1 MIDSANFA
9 GSSGSIFILRLRE
22 LICVGRPAHF
32 RTARQNDTVR
42 CALWRIGA
50 GTSRL
55 PPAAA
60 KYRGGA
66 PAPARW
72 GAHFRTVRQDGVM
85 LPDAPFGELESG
97 ASWLPLPAVKHRSDA
112 PAPARWGAHFRTVRR
127 SSAAR
132 CALWRVGVRLFPIPS
147 CCRKVQERRIGSR
160 PMGRSLPD
168 SVPVWGVA
176 QSDASGSSGRP
187 RAVRTARPGRSIAR
201 SAADHSSV
209 PSSSTP
215 AAAAPTA

>member
-1 MIDSANFA
+1 MRRKARTLPDGAAERGDAARCALWQIGTRRFLAPSRCRKVQGRRT
-9 GSSGSIFILRLRE
+9 GSRPMGRTLPGSVPIQ
-22 LICVGRPAHF
+22 GGA
-32 RTARQNDTVR
+32 AR

-50 GTSRL
+50 
-55 PPAAA
+55 
-60 KYRGGA
+60 
-66 PAPARW
+66 
-72 GAHFRTVRQDGVM
+72 
-85 LPDAPFGELESG
+85 G

>member
-1 MIDSANFA
+1 MAILCVLFCLFCRKLRFNIHFCLQGADMHRQACTLPGGVA
-9 GSSGSIFILRLRE
+9 GRGD
-22 LICVGRPAHF
+22 A
-32 RTARQNDTVR
+32 AR

-50 GTSRL
+50 GPSRS

-60 KYRGGA
+60 KHRGGA

-72 GAHFRTVRQDGVM
+72 GAHFRTVRQNGVM
-85 LPDAPFGELESG
+85 LSDVPFGEWEQG
-97 ASWLPLPAVKHRSDA
+97 ASRSPPAAAKYRGGAS
-112 PAPARWGAHFRTVRR
+112 APARQART
-127 SSAAR
+127 
-132 CALWRVGVRLFPIPS
+132 
-147 CCRKVQERRIGSR
+147 
-160 PMGRSLPD
+160 LPG
-168 SVPVWGVA
+168 SVPAWGVP
-176 QSDASGSSGRP
+176 QSDASGSSGSSGRP